1 MFDWYLWETCFF
13 FPKGN
18 EGGVD
23 LEDRG
28 EHWGEATKSRG
39 RENCAQ
45 DVMYERRKKKE
56 IIVTTNVWTSVS
68 VVSFIIIYI
77 CPMFKSFSK
86 FTTFFFKHLFSLHLS
101 ICVHT
106 LAFTGT
112 VCYSIWEWKN
122 KFQKSVFSFPF
133 TVWFL
138 EIELGISVMLLL
150 TEPMLSTVLSPLK

>member
-1 MFDWYLWETCFF
+1 MLCHACWSLWETCSF

-18 EGGVD
+18 GGGVN

-28 EHWGEATKSRG
+28 EGWGEAGKSGG

-45 DVMYERRKKKE
+45 VVMYERRKKKE

-77 CPMFKSFSK
+77 CPMFKSFSM
-86 FTTFFFKHLFSLHLS
+86 FMTFFFKHWFSLHLS

-122 KFQKSVFSFPF
+122 KFQKSVF
-133 TVWFL
+133 FL
-138 EIELGISVMLLL
+138 SLCGFWRLNLGYQSCFCS
-150 TEPMLSTVLSPLK
+150 LSLRRALCCHP